1 MEESG
6 SARRTATDMPAIPF
20 VSGEG
25 ESKRNGTAASAWEDA
40 GGGPASSNR
49 ISDNTEMIIFIM
61 FSQKAIESTTSLNPS
76 LVMHPTV
83 GIPVRAQEISGRLR
97 DELGPP
103 TKNAQ
108 VLNDGV
114 AWTKSMEF
122 FHT

>member
-25 ESKRNGTAASAWEDA
+25 ESKRNGTAASPWEDA

-76 LVMHPTV
+76 LVIHPTV
-83 GIPVRAQEISGRLR
+83 GIPCTCTRDFWQVTRRAGAADKER
-97 DELGPP
+97 
-103 TKNAQ
+103 A
-108 VLNDGV
+108 GV
-114 AWTKSMEF
+114 
-122 FHT
+122 